1 LRADKT
7 QLSFRHDAIRP
18 LTCVNKFSGMENPFK
33 PEDRV
38 ATKVRGKEVEA
49 IVTAI
54 WKNEVQVRTPDNER
68 RWRTIYTVWYRG
80 GSPIPRPVKQPPV
93 EKEPSGELGETSTAV
108 TKKRKSKGS
117 SKKQR

>member
-1 LRADKT
+1 M
-7 QLSFRHDAIRP
+7 RHAS
-18 LTCVNKFSGMENPFK
+18 KFSGMENPFK

-68 RWRTIYTVWYRG
+68 RWRTIYTVWYRD
-80 GSPIPRPVKQPPV
+80 GSPIARPLKQQPAA
-93 EKEPSGELGETSTAV
+93 EKEPAVETEPVVEKQPSGEPGEIPTAV
-108 TKKRKSKGS
+108 TRKRKSKGS
-117 SKKQR
+117 SKKPR